1 MAGLSAEA
9 RAAKRAR
16 GAFYTPAPLVD
27 FLVAVA
33 AGLGIAPRRI
43 LDPACGD
50 GRVLAA
56 CREEWPSAELV
67 GWDLDPGAVA
77 ATRARGIHAEQR
89 DGLLEGDGAFD
100 LVIGNP
106 PFLGQLQGSTV
117 MAPGRSEALRA
128 RFPGVIGAY
137 TDPAAVFLWRA
148 AELAPAVVL
157 VQPLST
163 LAARDGR
170 AIRAG
175 LGPRLRALWIAGAP
189 VFEHTNVAVCV
200 VGLGPGEAPEHG
212 PIPRRV
218 PLRRWVGPG
227 FTPLVDAA
235 TAPSADTWSPLL
247 PEGFGL
253 PSFTETSAGTLGS
266 IATATAD
273 FRDEYYALASHVREA
288 EPGDLPLV
296 VSGHVDPGVCLWG
309 TSSVRLNKRAW
320 RSPAVPPDT
329 VLPGRLA
336 GWIARRRVPKVLL
349 ATQSRVLEAFADVD
363 GAYLPVTPVVTVQP
377 HDPRDLWRVLAVL
390 LSPFATAWAL
400 REYGGTGMSG
410 GAVKLAARQVC
421 LLPLP
426 GHTAPWDHAAARL
439 EGGDLDICAEMDVA
453 YGVELAGWYGGRA
466 GGA

>member
-1 MAGLSAEA
+1 MAARGRAQPGVAGLSAEA
-9 RAAKRAR
+9 RAAKRAQ
-16 GAFYTPAPLVD
+16 GAFYTPAPLVE

-33 AGLGIAPRRI
+33 DGLGSAPRRI

-56 CREEWPSAELV
+56 CRARWPGAELV

-77 ATRARGIHAEQR
+77 ATRALGIQAEQV
-89 DGLLEGDGAFD
+89 DGLLEGGGTFD

-106 PFLGQLQGSTV
+106 PFLGQLQGATV
-117 MAPGRSEALRA
+117 MAAGRSEALRA
-128 RFPGVIGAY
+128 RFPGVLGAY
-137 TDPAAVFLWRA
+137 TDPAAMFLWRA
-148 AELAPAVVL
+148 AELAPVVVL

-200 VGLGPGEAPEHG
+200 VGLGQGDAP
-212 PIPRRV
+212 V
-218 PLRRWVGPG
+218 QRWVGPG
-227 FTPLVDAA
+227 FRPLADAA
-235 TAPSADTWSPLL
+235 AAPSADTWSPLL

-253 PSFTETSAGTLGS
+253 PAFTEQSYGTLGDL
-266 IATATAD
+266 ATATAD
-273 FRDEYYALASHVREA
+273 FRDEYYALAANVREA
-288 EPGDLPLV
+288 QPGDLPLV

-309 TSSVRLNKRAW
+309 SGSVRLNKQPW

-349 ATQSRVLEAFADVD
+349 ATQSRVLEAFADVE

-377 HDPRDLWRVLAVL
+377 HDARDLWRVLAVL

-410 GAVKLAARQVC
+410 GAVKLSAKQVC

-426 GHTAPWDHAAARL
+426 RHTAPWDHAAARL
-439 EGGDLDICAEMDVA
+439 QAGDLDIHAAMDEA
-453 YGVELAGWYGGRA
+453 YGVELSGWYAGR
-466 GGA
+466 G